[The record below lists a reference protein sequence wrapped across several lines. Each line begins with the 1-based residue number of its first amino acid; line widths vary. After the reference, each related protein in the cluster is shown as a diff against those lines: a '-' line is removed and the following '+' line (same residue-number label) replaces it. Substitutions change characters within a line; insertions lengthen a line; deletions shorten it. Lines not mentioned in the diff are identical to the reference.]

1 MWFSNI
7 FNFFKS
13 FIFGCALSLL
23 LCMGFSS
30 RWLLLLQ
37 STGFRDKGSIAVA
50 QGLSCLT
57 ACGIFLDQGSNPCPL
72 QWQVDSYPLYHQ
84 ESPPITLL
92 TEWLIHE
99 RGEVLTEAPSY
110 PVALLFDPA
119 QNCKKMFISSSAL
132 PGVLWV
138 MSKKLWA
145 TFGIWKILKISLS
158 HEFYFFFFH

>member
-1 MWFSNI
+1 MDFSC
-7 FNFFKS
+7 S
-13 FIFGCALSLL
+13 EAWG
-23 LCMGFSS
+23 
-30 RWLLLLQ
+30 
-37 STGFRDKGSIAVA
+37 V
-50 QGLSCLT
+50 
-57 ACGIFLDQGSNPCPL
+57 FLDQGSNPCPL
-72 QWQVDSYPLYHQ
+72 HWQLDSYPLYHQ

-99 RGEVLTEAPSY
+99 RGEVLTETPSY
-110 PVALLFDPA
+110 PVARLFDPA

-158 HEFYFFFFH
+158 HWVPLFFFFSLIDPYSFPSEFSGVQFGFHDGKSLKPGWMLKA